1 MNITGIITEYN
12 PFHNGHLYHLNSA
25 KNSTKCDGIVC
36 IMSGNFVQRG
46 EPALIDKWK
55 RAEMAL
61 LNGVDLVIELPTF
74 YSLSSAEFFAS
85 GAIKI
90 LNNIGVVKNIF
101 FGSESGNIELLYK
114 IAKLLTLESDIL
126 QYNIKENLKTG
137 VTYAKAREAALI
149 NILNDDSLTE
159 VLSNSNNI
167 LGIEY
172 IKALLKINSN
182 INALTMKREG
192 SKYNDKDLNTIFSSA
207 TSIREN
213 LKNGHDLSSL
223 KPYMPKASL
232 DILNNLIEDNY
243 PFIFEKEMYEYIKY
257 KLLTNCIN
265 FNNLFEAKEG
275 LDNKFLKEIYFSSSY
290 EDLIFRVK
298 SKRYTYTKIS
308 RLMSQIFLSLDNY
321 SFNELIKDENLYAR
335 VLGFNNTGKLILKEM
350 KKNSTIPIITKVPKH
365 INNSLLSLDIQ
376 ATKAYSILNPKV
388 NPLSDYFISPIIK
401 KY

>member
-101 FGSESGNIELLYK
+101 FGSESGKIELLYK

-290 EDLIFRVK
+290 EDLIFRIK

-308 RLMSQIFLSLDNY
+308 RLMTQIFLSLDNY
-321 SFNELIKDENLYAR
+321 SFHELIKDENLYAR

-365 INNSLLSLDIQ
+365 INNPLLSLDIQ
-376 ATKAYSILNPKV
+376 ATKAYSILNSKV
-388 NPLSDYFISPIIK
+388 NPLSDYLISPIIK

>member
-25 KNSTKCDGIVC
+25 KEVTNCDGIIC

-74 YSLSSAEFFAS
+74 YALSSAEFFAS

-90 LNNIGVVKNIF
+90 LNSIGVVNNIF
-101 FGSESGNIELLYK
+101 FGSESGNIELLHK
-114 IAKLLTLESDIL
+114 IAKLLTFESDIL
-126 QYNIKENLKTG
+126 KDSIKENLKTG
-137 VTYAKAREAALI
+137 VTYAKARELSLI
-149 NILNDDSLTE
+149 NILNEDSLAE

-172 IKALLKINSN
+172 IKALLKINST
-182 INALTMKREG
+182 IIPLTMKREG
-192 SKYNDKDLNTIFSSA
+192 SNYNDKELSTIFSSA
-207 TSIREN
+207 TSIRKN
-213 LKNGHDLSSL
+213 LKNGKDLSSL
-223 KPYMPKASL
+223 NPYMPKGSL
-232 DILNNLIEDNY
+232 NILSNLIKSNY
-243 PFIFEKEMYEYIKY
+243 PFVFEEEIYKYVKY
-257 KLLTNCIN
+257 KLLTNCVN
-265 FNNLFEAKEG
+265 FNNLFDAKEG

-308 RLMSQIFLSLDNY
+308 RLITQIFLSLDNY
-321 SFNELIKDENLYAR
+321 SANELIKDTNLYAR
-335 VLGFNNTGKLILKEM
+335 VLAFNNTGKLILKEM
-350 KKNSTIPIITKVPKH
+350 KKNSTIPIITKVPKN
-365 INNSLLSLDIQ
+365 IDNPLLSLDIQ
-376 ATKAYSILNPKV
+376 ATKAYSILNSKV

-401 KY
+401 E

>member
-25 KNSTKCDGIVC
+25 KEVTNCDGIIC

-74 YSLSSAEFFAS
+74 YALSSAEFFAS

-90 LNNIGVVKNIF
+90 LNSIGVVNNIF
-101 FGSESGNIELLYK
+101 FGSESGNIELLHK
-114 IAKLLTLESDIL
+114 IAKLLTFESDIL
-126 QYNIKENLKTG
+126 KDSIKENLKTG
-137 VTYAKAREAALI
+137 VTYAKARELSLI
-149 NILNDDSLTE
+149 NILNEDSLAE

-172 IKALLKINSN
+172 IKALLKINST
-182 INALTMKREG
+182 IIPLTMKREG
-192 SKYNDKDLNTIFSSA
+192 SNYNDKELSTIFSSA
-207 TSIREN
+207 TSIRKN
-213 LKNGHDLSSL
+213 LKNGKDLSSL
-223 KPYMPKASL
+223 NPYMPKESL
-232 DILNNLIEDNY
+232 NILNNLIKSNY
-243 PFIFEKEMYEYIKY
+243 PFVFEEEIYHYVKY
-257 KLLTNCIN
+257 KLLTNCVN
-265 FNNLFEAKEG
+265 FNNLFDAKEG

-308 RLMSQIFLSLDNY
+308 RLITQIFLSLDNY
-321 SFNELIKDENLYAR
+321 SANELIKDTNLYAR
-335 VLGFNNTGKLILKEM
+335 VLAFNNTGKLILKEM
-350 KKNSTIPIITKVPKH
+350 KKNSTIPIITKVPKN
-365 INNSLLSLDIQ
+365 IDNPLLSLDIQ
-376 ATKAYSILNPKV
+376 ATKAYSILNSKV

-401 KY
+401 E

>member
-25 KNSTKCDGIVC
+25 KKVTKCDGIIC

-46 EPALIDKWK
+46 EPALIDKW
-55 RAEMAL
+55 RRTEMAL

-74 YSLSSAEFFAS
+74 YALSSAEFFAS

-114 IAKLLTLESDIL
+114 IAKLLTFESNIL
-126 QYNIKENLKTG
+126 QDNIKENLKTG
-137 VTYAKAREAALI
+137 ITYAKARELALI
-149 NILNDDSLTE
+149 NILKEDSLTE

-172 IKALLKINSN
+172 IKSLIRINSN

-192 SKYNDKDLNTIFSSA
+192 SSYNDKELNTFFSSA

-213 LKNGHDLSSL
+213 LKNGKDISSL
-223 KPYMPKASL
+223 KPYIPEASL
-232 DILNNLIEDNY
+232 NILIRLVEKNY
-243 PFIFEKEMYEYIKY
+243 PFIFEREMYKYIKY
-257 KLLTNCIN
+257 KLITNCIN
-265 FNNLFEAKEG
+265 FNNLFDAKEG

-308 RLMSQIFLSLDNY
+308 RLMAQIFLSLDNY
-321 SFNELIKDENLYAR
+321 SFDELIKDENLYAR

-350 KKNSTIPIITKVPKH
+350 KKKSSIPIITKVPKH
-365 INNSLLSLDIQ
+365 INNPLLSLDIQ
-376 ATKAYSILNPKV
+376 GTKAYSILNNKV
-388 NPLSDYFISPIIK
+388 NPLSDYLISPIIK
-401 KY
+401 E

>member
-12 PFHNGHLYHLNSA
+12 PFHNGHLYHLNTA

-137 VTYAKAREAALI
+137 VTYA
-149 NILNDDSLTE
+149 
-159 VLSNSNNI
+159 
-167 LGIEY
+167 
-172 IKALLKINSN
+172 
-182 INALTMKREG
+182 
-192 SKYNDKDLNTIFSSA
+192 
-207 TSIREN
+207 
-213 LKNGHDLSSL
+213 
-223 KPYMPKASL
+223 
-232 DILNNLIEDNY
+232 
-243 PFIFEKEMYEYIKY
+243 
-257 KLLTNCIN
+257 
-265 FNNLFEAKEG
+265 
-275 LDNKFLKEIYFSSSY
+275 
-290 EDLIFRVK
+290 
-298 SKRYTYTKIS
+298 
-308 RLMSQIFLSLDNY
+308 
-321 SFNELIKDENLYAR
+321 
-335 VLGFNNTGKLILKEM
+335 
-350 KKNSTIPIITKVPKH
+350 
-365 INNSLLSLDIQ
+365 
-376 ATKAYSILNPKV
+376 
-388 NPLSDYFISPIIK
+388 
-401 KY
+401 

>member
-25 KNSTKCDGIVC
+25 KEVTNCDGIIC

-74 YSLSSAEFFAS
+74 YALSSAEFFAS

-90 LNNIGVVKNIF
+90 LNSIGVVNNIF
-101 FGSESGNIELLYK
+101 FGSESGNIELLHK
-114 IAKLLTLESDIL
+114 IAKLLTFESDIL
-126 QYNIKENLKTG
+126 KDSIKENLKTG
-137 VTYAKAREAALI
+137 VTYAKARELSLI
-149 NILNDDSLTE
+149 NILNEDSLAE

-172 IKALLKINSN
+172 IKALLKINST
-182 INALTMKREG
+182 IIPLTMKREG
-192 SKYNDKDLNTIFSSA
+192 SNYNDKELSTIFSSA
-207 TSIREN
+207 TSIRKN
-213 LKNGHDLSSL
+213 LKNGKDLSSL
-223 KPYMPKASL
+223 NPYMPKESL
-232 DILNNLIEDNY
+232 NILNNLIKSNY
-243 PFIFEKEMYEYIKY
+243 PFVFEEEIYRYVKY
-257 KLLTNCIN
+257 KLLTNCVN
-265 FNNLFEAKEG
+265 FNNLFDAKEG

-308 RLMSQIFLSLDNY
+308 RLITQIFLSLDNY
-321 SFNELIKDENLYAR
+321 SANELIKDTNLYAR
-335 VLGFNNTGKLILKEM
+335 VLAFNNTGKLILKEM
-350 KKNSTIPIITKVPKH
+350 KKNSTIPIITKVPKN
-365 INNSLLSLDIQ
+365 IDNPLLSLDIQ
-376 ATKAYSILNPKV
+376 ATKAYSILNSKV

-401 KY
+401 E

>member
-25 KNSTKCDGIVC
+25 KEVTNCDGIIC

-74 YSLSSAEFFAS
+74 YALSSAEFFAS

-90 LNNIGVVKNIF
+90 LNSIGVVNNIF
-101 FGSESGNIELLYK
+101 FGSESGNIELLHK
-114 IAKLLTLESDIL
+114 IAKLLTFESDIL
-126 QYNIKENLKTG
+126 KDSIKENLKTG
-137 VTYAKAREAALI
+137 VTYAKARELSLI
-149 NILNDDSLTE
+149 NILNEDSLAE

-172 IKALLKINSN
+172 IKALLKINST
-182 INALTMKREG
+182 IIPLTMKREG
-192 SKYNDKDLNTIFSSA
+192 SNYNDKELSTIFSSA
-207 TSIREN
+207 TSIRKN
-213 LKNGHDLSSL
+213 LKNGKDLSSL
-223 KPYMPKASL
+223 NPYMPKESL
-232 DILNNLIEDNY
+232 NILSNLIKSNY
-243 PFIFEKEMYEYIKY
+243 PFVFEEEIYKYVKY
-257 KLLTNCIN
+257 KLLTNCVN
-265 FNNLFEAKEG
+265 FNNLFDAKEG

-308 RLMSQIFLSLDNY
+308 RLITQIFLSLDNY
-321 SFNELIKDENLYAR
+321 SANELIKDTNLYAR
-335 VLGFNNTGKLILKEM
+335 VLAFNNTGKLILKEM
-350 KKNSTIPIITKVPKH
+350 KKNSTIPIITKVPKN
-365 INNSLLSLDIQ
+365 IDNPLLSLDIQ
-376 ATKAYSILNPKV
+376 ATKAYSILNSKV

-401 KY
+401 E